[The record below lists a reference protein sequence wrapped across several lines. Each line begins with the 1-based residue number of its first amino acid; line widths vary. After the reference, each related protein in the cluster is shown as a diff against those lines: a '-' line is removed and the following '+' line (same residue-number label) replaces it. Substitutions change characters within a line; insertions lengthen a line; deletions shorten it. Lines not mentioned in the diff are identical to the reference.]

1 MLLVQ
6 HKLHNSAHW
15 KTSINKQTST
25 AEKVYFECLEIIV
38 LLFSVVRYKK
48 KFFMRIIEHWKRL
61 PREEVKSPSQEIQ
74 NTWVDRALDKPI

>member
-48 KFFMRIIEHWKRL
+48 KFFMRIIEHWKR
-61 PREEVKSPSQEIQ
+61 REEEVKSPSQEIQ